1 MRAEFDQQNLKGLEH
16 LEDQEKAGYA
26 CVRLTREKD
35 DLAFYEDGDSIA
47 VGRLIGS
54 GYEYLPRDGGADWNG
69 KPEALM
75 LEKKPEVTGDSVVF
89 ILQPAYVDRMEEGSH
104 VVRLIGKDGGLKGK
118 EIQMPVYE
126 ISWSLLG
133 STSALKDYRAEEEER
148 QKAAEAEEKRK
159 AEEKARQQA
168 EDAARRKE
176 AEEAEAR
183 RKAAEQA
190 ETQAPGEA
198 LQQAGTEERP
208 EESVTEP
215 GTPARPVTVPAQ
227 AEKKSGKGPLLAGI
241 ALVAVLA
248 LGGIGFLMFKDKPAA
263 DVEKAPQQEE
273 PARAETEKNA
283 TEEAAQAEAEK
294 QAAEEAARAEAEKQ
308 AAEDATKMRADAKGR
323 VAAFFAGERDPE
335 AAMRLAADLDTETSE
350 QQDAVFRLY
359 YYAAEQDHPQGA
371 VRYAECLDPSRP
383 AWGTVKKDG
392 AEAWYYYGKSPE
404 GENARRELK
413 AWAEQAAQNGDA
425 AAAGWLKEME

>member
-16 LEDQEKAGYA
+16 LKDEEKAGYA

-54 GYEYLPRDGGADWNG
+54 GYEYLPRDGGADWSG

-104 VVRLIGKDGGLKGK
+104 VVCLIGKDGGLKGK
-118 EIQMPVYE
+118 DIQMPVYE

-168 EDAARRKE
+168 EAAARRKE
-176 AEEAEAR
+176 AEEKAAEEAEAR

-190 ETQAPGEA
+190 A
-198 LQQAGTEERP
+198 TEESAK
-208 EESVTEP
+208 ESVTEP

-263 DVEKAPQQEE
+263 DVEKAPRQEE
-273 PARAETEKNA
+273 PARAAETEKNA
-283 TEEAAQAEAEK
+283 AEEAAQAEAEK
-294 QAAEEAARAEAEKQ
+294 QAAEEAARAEAEKRAGEE
-308 AAEDATKMRADAKGR
+308 AAAARADARGR
-323 VAAFFAGERDPE
+323 VATFFAGERDPE

-413 AWAEQAAQNGDA
+413 AWAEQAARNGDA